1 MRKHTFFP
9 RILAMALS
17 AAMVLSGTP
26 AIAIGAVPLGIG
38 GEITA
43 FEVLPEKIAVQEVE
57 IGATLSDIT
66 LPEALEATLK
76 TESPNQNADSG
87 QTQDN
92 NEEEPQPEDTGA
104 EATAEKNAVKTPVE
118 ASPTP
123 EETALFQ
130 ATVSIPVNNN
140 GEEPQ
145 PEDTDTE
152 ATAEKSAAE
161 TTAEVSPASTEM
173 KLPQTAVSIPVNNN
187 KEELQPEDTDTE
199 AIAEKGAVEN
209 PMDVPYTPE
218 ETKLPQTTVFIPVT
232 WEAQP
237 VFDGE
242 MAGTYVFMPLLPAEY
257 TLAAEVEAPSITV
270 IVNDSTLSGLP
281 VPEAVGYGV
290 MGTFSSDFSWQQV
303 ANDVLNSE
311 AYTTSLFVKNG
322 GPYVSAATGGKVKAW
337 MVNGS
342 SWQQLLDQS
351 TTATYTS
358 LCLDGNGRPYV
369 AYGDPANTG
378 QTKVLKFS
386 SSWASLNP
394 PVPPDDNPIPA
405 NLKASYL
412 SLAIAENGT
421 PYLAANQNSMSGRVS
436 VTKHNGSQWEYV
448 GVKNVSEQ
456 AYSASLD
463 IYNNTPYVAYCVN
476 DSYAWGSYVTMKKF
490 DGSQW
495 ATVGDTQIS
504 TITPR
509 SSYVSSA
516 FVSMKISD
524 SGTPYVAYADP
535 GTGNRLMVKKLIGS
549 NWVSVGGGYLTAG
562 EASYISLY
570 VEGDTPYV
578 AYKDGTASSSSGVTV
593 RKFDNISS
601 WVTLGSSEVL
611 GSGNAKGISLFVDN
625 GTPYIS
631 FSTNS
636 SVKVMKFA
644 AAPKI
649 PVTISAGSASV
660 TYTGGDII
668 LSNVAGLF
676 TLDAGAGAR
685 TYSLEAVPSEN
696 CGEGQLYGG
705 TALRVTKAGIFRI
718 GLETAE
724 SSTHTAGAKA
734 IATLTVEKGAQ
745 PTPSGLGTVNASS
758 ASANDGKI
766 TGLISG
772 FEYEY
777 KLAGESAY
785 TKVTANPSGEITDLP
800 VGTYTVRYPETP
812 VYSPSADSTPVTVGD
827 ATSLTYS
834 ATMNPTSYTFPAAT
848 VNYAPQA
855 EQQFTITNTGTGT
868 ITGISASLDNGDF
881 VITSMVFVTQLAP
894 NAAASISVCPRAG
907 LAAGTH
913 TGTLTITGDDGISVT
928 ADLSFTVNKI
938 QTYNSY
944 IQGADYYFTYNG
956 APALN
961 MSGFFTFGPS
971 NGRRV
976 YTLESGTT
984 GQGSFTDYKLN
995 IGSSGT
1001 FIVGLV
1007 TEETEM
1013 YAQTPK
1019 IFFKMVISKGTIP
1032 PPIVG
1037 AVNATMGSSNGK
1049 ITGLIANKDCEYKII
1064 GAGGYTT
1071 VTTDEYGQITGLPAG
1086 TYVVRYPNNDLHI
1099 ASEDSNAVTIGE
1111 DAPPYSAAV
1120 NLTSHTF
1127 TPVTYGYD
1135 PQQAQEFIITNNGT
1149 GTITNLSAF
1158 LNNGE
1163 DFIISMALS
1172 ETQLAPNATAAV
1184 SIRPNP
1190 GLSVGT
1196 YTDTLSITGDNGI
1209 ALTIPL
1215 TFTVNPMP
1223 VVNTAGNTNT
1233 KYSASGI
1240 NLSAVT
1246 NLFTL
1251 DPNGGTPTYTID
1263 PIGTTGEGT
1272 ILCNMLTVTS
1282 LGTFRIQLVT
1292 VETENY
1298 TAGPQVTATL
1308 IVDKGDQDA
1317 PTGLTAVNVTPS
1329 SPVSGQIT
1337 GLIPGMSYEYRNIL
1351 APDTDDNYTQL
1362 YAGSNG
1368 EIMGLPAGTYAVR
1381 YPATALCNASPVATV
1396 TIGAYNP
1403 LSGEKSVIAAIVP
1416 ANAIIKES
1424 TIVATVS
1431 NSITSQTI
1439 NVTVSNGASWKLYGD
1454 NGCTQE
1460 IANKTMA
1467 LNTGANT
1474 AYIKV
1479 TAANGSIKIYTLII
1493 TRQSVS
1499 DGGSPRDDDD
1509 DDSGRSSS
1517 GSAGASG
1524 SIASIPVTGGS
1535 KNKASV
1541 DSKGNASSTVTGQN
1555 ITDAIANAQLN
1566 AAKKGKS
1573 AGEITVAINVST
1585 GGKDANTVTV
1595 NLPKTTQQQVINKK
1609 IAAVELTIDRPDII
1623 MGLNN
1628 AAITEI
1634 NKQAN
1639 ADVQISAAKINSTA
1653 LGTAAKNAIGS
1664 RPAYDF
1670 KASYKSGKSSVT
1682 NFGKGTVY
1690 VSIPYTPAA
1699 DEKVGYLYA
1708 VYVDGKGNVSRV
1720 PDSAYDVNTKS
1731 IIFATSH
1738 FSAYGVSYTDP
1749 TVKFTDIASHWAKD
1763 SIDYVSGRGLMMGIT
1778 DTAFS
1783 PDTAMTREMLVT
1795 ALGRLAGIDE
1805 KSYKANTFT
1814 DVKADSAS
1822 RPYIEWAYSKG
1833 ILQGISSK
1841 RFGPDQVVTREE
1853 AALIFA
1859 NYAKATGY
1867 ALPAIREAGYGDAS
1881 NIGSAYK
1888 TAVTALQ
1895 QAGVIMS
1902 KTGNRFN
1909 PKASATR
1916 AEVSTMLHRYVKLVI
1931 DRDTAQGWAK
1941 NDTGEYLYYKD
1952 GKALTGTQTIGS
1964 VKYIFESTGVLKT
1977 GWLKEGNNW
1986 RFYSGNQMLVG
1997 FWELNTNGS
2006 NKTYYFTK
2014 DGLRVSGKWL
2024 QIDGKWYYFNA
2035 DGSLAKST
2043 KIDGYEIDSNGI
2055 RKTN

>member
-1 MRKHTFFP
+1 
-9 RILAMALS
+9 
-17 AAMVLSGTP
+17 
-26 AIAIGAVPLGIG
+26 
-38 GEITA
+38 
-43 FEVLPEKIAVQEVE
+43 
-57 IGATLSDIT
+57 
-66 LPEALEATLK
+66 
-76 TESPNQNADSG
+76 
-87 QTQDN
+87 
-92 NEEEPQPEDTGA
+92 
-104 EATAEKNAVKTPVE
+104 
-118 ASPTP
+118 
-123 EETALFQ
+123 
-130 ATVSIPVNNN
+130 
-140 GEEPQ
+140 
-145 PEDTDTE
+145 
-152 ATAEKSAAE
+152 
-161 TTAEVSPASTEM
+161 
-173 KLPQTAVSIPVNNN
+173 
-187 KEELQPEDTDTE
+187 
-199 AIAEKGAVEN
+199 
-209 PMDVPYTPE
+209 
-218 ETKLPQTTVFIPVT
+218 
-232 WEAQP
+232 
-237 VFDGE
+237 
-242 MAGTYVFMPLLPAEY
+242 
-257 TLAAEVEAPSITV
+257 
-270 IVNDSTLSGLP
+270 
-281 VPEAVGYGV
+281 
-290 MGTFSSDFSWQQV
+290 
-303 ANDVLNSE
+303 
-311 AYTTSLFVKNG
+311 
-322 GPYVSAATGGKVKAW
+322 
-337 MVNGS
+337 
-342 SWQQLLDQS
+342 
-351 TTATYTS
+351 
-358 LCLDGNGRPYV
+358 
-369 AYGDPANTG
+369 
-378 QTKVLKFS
+378 
-386 SSWASLNP
+386 
-394 PVPPDDNPIPA
+394 
-405 NLKASYL
+405 
-412 SLAIAENGT
+412 
-421 PYLAANQNSMSGRVS
+421 
-436 VTKHNGSQWEYV
+436 
-448 GVKNVSEQ
+448 
-456 AYSASLD
+456 
-463 IYNNTPYVAYCVN
+463 
-476 DSYAWGSYVTMKKF
+476 
-490 DGSQW
+490 
-495 ATVGDTQIS
+495 
-504 TITPR
+504 
-509 SSYVSSA
+509 
-516 FVSMKISD
+516 
-524 SGTPYVAYADP
+524 
-535 GTGNRLMVKKLIGS
+535 
-549 NWVSVGGGYLTAG
+549 
-562 EASYISLY
+562 
-570 VEGDTPYV
+570 
-578 AYKDGTASSSSGVTV
+578 
-593 RKFDNISS
+593 
-601 WVTLGSSEVL
+601 
-611 GSGNAKGISLFVDN
+611 
-625 GTPYIS
+625 
-631 FSTNS
+631 
-636 SVKVMKFA
+636 
-644 AAPKI
+644 
-649 PVTISAGSASV
+649 
-660 TYTGGDII
+660 
-668 LSNVAGLF
+668 
-676 TLDAGAGAR
+676 
-685 TYSLEAVPSEN
+685 
-696 CGEGQLYGG
+696 
-705 TALRVTKAGIFRI
+705 
-718 GLETAE
+718 
-724 SSTHTAGAKA
+724 
-734 IATLTVEKGAQ
+734 
-745 PTPSGLGTVNASS
+745 
-758 ASANDGKI
+758 
-766 TGLISG
+766 
-772 FEYEY
+772 
-777 KLAGESAY
+777 
-785 TKVTANPSGEITDLP
+785 
-800 VGTYTVRYPETP
+800 
-812 VYSPSADSTPVTVGD
+812 
-827 ATSLTYS
+827 
-834 ATMNPTSYTFPAAT
+834 
-848 VNYAPQA
+848 
-855 EQQFTITNTGTGT
+855 
-868 ITGISASLDNGDF
+868 
-881 VITSMVFVTQLAP
+881 
-894 NAAASISVCPRAG
+894 
-907 LAAGTH
+907 
-913 TGTLTITGDDGISVT
+913 
-928 ADLSFTVNKI
+928 
-938 QTYNSY
+938 
-944 IQGADYYFTYNG
+944 
-956 APALN
+956 
-961 MSGFFTFGPS
+961 
-971 NGRRV
+971 
-976 YTLESGTT
+976 
-984 GQGSFTDYKLN
+984 
-995 IGSSGT
+995 
-1001 FIVGLV
+1001 
-1007 TEETEM
+1007 
-1013 YAQTPK
+1013 
-1019 IFFKMVISKGTIP
+1019 
-1032 PPIVG
+1032 
-1037 AVNATMGSSNGK
+1037 
-1049 ITGLIANKDCEYKII
+1049 
-1064 GAGGYTT
+1064 
-1071 VTTDEYGQITGLPAG
+1071 DEYGQITGLPAG

-1127 TPVTYGYD
+1127 TPVTYGYG

-1163 DFIISMALS
+1163 DFIISMPLS
-1172 ETQLAPNATAAV
+1172 ETQLEPNATAAV
-1184 SIRPNP
+1184 SIRPNS

-1272 ILCNMLTVTS
+1272 ILGNMLTVAS

-1292 VETENY
+1292 AETENY

-1396 TIGAYNP
+1396 TVGAYNP

-1763 SIDYVSGRGLMMGIT
+1763 SIDYVSGRKLMMGIT

-1853 AALIFA
+1853 AALIFV

-2014 DGLRVSGKWL
+2014 DGLRVSGRWL